1 MCGRRCSS
9 AMAAPEVALRPPWPD
24 EEPELTALC
33 IRSKRLWPYDE
44 AFMERAAPA
53 LRVPVERLGA
63 EGIRVAECA
72 GERAGVV
79 GIEPGDAP
87 DVFDLTLLFIEP
99 RFARQG
105 IGAVLLRWACGA
117 ARARGGALMEILA
130 DPYARGF
137 YEAQGARF
145 AAWRPSDA
153 IPGRILPLLRLSLTA
168 AE

>member
-1 MCGRRCSS
+1 MG
-9 AMAAPEVALRPPWPD
+9 APEVALRPPWPD

-63 EGIRVAECA
+63 EAIRVAECA
-72 GERAGVV
+72 GKRAGVV

-87 DVFDLTLLFIEP
+87 DVFELTLLFVEP

-105 IGAVLLRWACGA
+105 IGAVLLRWACHA
-117 ARARGGALMEILA
+117 ARARGGAVMEILS
-130 DPYARGF
+130 DPYARSF

-145 AAWRPSDA
+145 AEWRPSDA
-153 IPGRILPLLRLSLTA
+153 IPGRVLPLLCLSLTA
-168 AE
+168 PG

>member
-1 MCGRRCSS
+1 
-9 AMAAPEVALRPPWPD
+9 MAVPEVTLRPPRPD
-24 EEPELTALC
+24 EAPELTALC

-63 EGIRVAECA
+63 EGIRVAERA

-87 DVFDLTLLFIEP
+87 GVFALTLLFIEP

-117 ARARGGALMEILA
+117 ARARGGAMLEILA

-137 YEAQGARF
+137 YEAEGAHF
-145 AAWRPSDA
+145 VEWRPSDA
-153 IPGRILPLLRLSLTA
+153 IPGRLLPLLRLLLTA
-168 AE
+168 PG

>member
-1 MCGRRCSS
+1 MQPVQPPES
-9 AMAAPEVALRPPWPD
+9 ARSLRLRAPWPD
-24 EEPELTALC
+24 EEPDLTALC

-44 AFMERAAPA
+44 AFMARAAPA
-53 LRVPVERLGA
+53 LRVPVERLGP
-63 EGIRVAECA
+63 ERIRVAECA

-87 DVFDLTLLFIEP
+87 GVFELTLLFIEP

-105 IGAVLLRWACGA
+105 IGAVLLDWACAAARECGA
-117 ARARGGALMEILA
+117 AVIEILA

-145 AAWRPSDA
+145 VAWRSSDA
-153 IPGRILPLLRLSLTA
+153 IPGRVLPLLRLPLTA
-168 AE
+168 SG

>member
-1 MCGRRCSS
+1 MKRCSS
-9 AMAAPEVALRPPWPD
+9 AMAASEVILRPPWPD

-53 LRVPVERLGA
+53 LRVPIERLGA
-63 EGIRVAECA
+63 EAIRVAEVA

-87 DVFDLTLLFIEP
+87 DVFELTLLFIEP

-105 IGAVLLRWACGA
+105 IGAVLLRWACDA
-117 ARARGGALMEILA
+117 ARARGGAMLEILA

-137 YEAQGARF
+137 YEAEGARF
-145 AAWRPSDA
+145 VEWRPSDA
-153 IPGRILPLLRLSLTA
+153 IPGRVLPLLRLPLTA
-168 AE
+168 RV